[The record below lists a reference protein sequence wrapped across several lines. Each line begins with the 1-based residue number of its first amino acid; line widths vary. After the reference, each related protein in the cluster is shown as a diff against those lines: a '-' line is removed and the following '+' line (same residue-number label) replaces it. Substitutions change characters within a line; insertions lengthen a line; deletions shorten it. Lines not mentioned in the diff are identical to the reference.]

1 MPHWRLLIQMAGD
14 EGFEP
19 PNAGTR
25 TQCLT
30 TWRIPNAPP
39 ILPQLEKKHKVWYNN
54 RDEGGVL

>member
-1 MPHWRLLIQMAGD
+1 MAGD

-30 TWRIPNAPP
+30 TWRIPKERPHNYTTF
-39 ILPQLEKKHKVWYNN
+39 LPNSSKFRYFASKFSTRPVAFK
-54 RDEGGVL
+54 